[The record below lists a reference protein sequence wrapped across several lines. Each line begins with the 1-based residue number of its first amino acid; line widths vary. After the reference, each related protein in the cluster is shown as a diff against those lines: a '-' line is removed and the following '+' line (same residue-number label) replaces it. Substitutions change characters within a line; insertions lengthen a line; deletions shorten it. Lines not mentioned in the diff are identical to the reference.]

1 MDNAE
6 KKVVVK
12 NTVNKNQETKTYTP
26 IGTRWSSKKGNRL

>member
-12 NTVNKNQETKTYTP
+12 NTVNKNQETKTDTP
-26 IGTRWSSKKGNRL
+26 VGIR

>member
-6 KKVVVK
+6 KKVVAK

-26 IGTRWSSKKGNRL
+26 IGIR